1 MQKDN
6 KIKDSYKQKKNLSP
20 SNSIITNPIDKSGLV
35 AKINILGSGMNSV
48 NSSHGIINHH
58 SEKAYCV
65 VDYAGFIKE
74 TNDIIKRYYDI
85 KVSLNA
91 FHNMFTSRL
100 NCAYTALGLINEAS
114 SSVNI
119 KLLTSTTCIIDSVC
133 PDKNKSSI
141 AFIAIFPLSL

>member
-6 KIKDSYKQKKNLSP
+6 KIKDSSKQSRSFSP

-48 NSSHGIINHH
+48 NTSHGIISHH
-58 SEKAYCV
+58 CEKTYGI

-74 TNDIIKRYYDI
+74 TNDIIKNHSDI
-85 KVSLNA
+85 KASLNA

-100 NCAYTALGLINEAS
+100 NCSYTALGLINE
-114 SSVNI
+114 
-119 KLLTSTTCIIDSVC
+119 KRYQTL
-133 PDKNKSSI
+133 KENKTV
-141 AFIAIFPLSL
+141 